1 MSLIKSQLIQI
12 ITEKNPHLFLR
23 DVERIVATIFNE
35 ITNSLAAGRRV
46 ELRGFGAFSI
56 QERKER
62 VGRNPRTGDAV
73 MVQAKSIPRFK
84 TGKELSSN
92 EILKKYKSAIE
103 SGLVKSYNTY
113 KEAEKERSKM
123 RKEIL
128 GIK

>member
-1 MSLIKSQLIQI
+1 MTVENVAKDNRYDINKKFLQNFHNKVLGENKIFKN
-12 ITEKNPHLFLR
+12 EKG
-23 DVERIVATIFNE
+23 ERMTML
-35 ITNSLAAGRRV
+35 TST
-46 ELRGFGAFSI
+46 
-56 QERKER
+56 
-62 VGRNPRTGDAV
+62 VGTGENTHYILPALD
-73 MVQAKSIPRFK
+73 SK